1 MLFPERRAWLVFVAT
16 FAQTAAALAVDE
28 ESNLAPPRVT
38 VVLVGP
44 AREEATLHQ
53 RIRSLFDPS
62 TDVELGRSAQLVAER
77 VLNPPEPNTVYLWVT
92 LSHARE
98 AWLYASVRETEPTSV
113 RYLLQRIDLETGLD
127 EVGCETLAQ
136 IAHSSATALFARL
149 GATARDTM
157 EQELSRNAEA
167 TPETPPPVQKASFTP
182 KARPT
187 TSPAP
192 VDVMAGVQLGAHR
205 SGGEGWL
212 LEPGL
217 FVGISAAR
225 HLTFHVTSAY
235 LAEKQLK
242 FQQSDLELRGA
253 LVEGRLGWR
262 MEPKEATSLRGE
274 LGAGVLFANWHL
286 RLLENDGLSESGWD
300 ERPYLVGTLGL
311 DSVFGPLGVGVRL
324 ELRVPFHKT
333 DYAVEQINDR
343 HTLADS
349 WLNPG
354 LVLELG
360 SRVTRW

>member
-1 MLFPERRAWLVFVAT
+1 VAT
-16 FAQTAAALAVDE
+16 FVQTSAALAADGGT
-28 ESNLAPPRVT
+28 NLALSRVT

-62 TDVELGRSAQLVAER
+62 TEVELERSAQLDAER
-77 VLNPPEPNTVYLWVT
+77 VLNPPEPDTIYLWVT

-98 AWLYASVRETEPTSV
+98 AWVYASVREAEPTSA
-113 RYLLQRIDLETGLD
+113 RYLLQRIELETGLD

-149 GATARDTM
+149 GATTRDTM
-157 EQELSRNAEA
+157 EQELGRGAEA
-167 TPETPPPVQKASFTP
+167 TVETPSPVEREPRRRPPTAPATP
-182 KARPT
+182 R
-187 TSPAP
+187 SP
-192 VDVMAGVQLGAHR
+192 VELLAGAELGIHR

-212 LEPGL
+212 LEPGI
-217 FVGISAAR
+217 FVGVHAGR
-225 HLTFHVTSAY
+225 HLTFHLSSAY
-235 LAEKQLK
+235 LANKQLE
-242 FQQSDLELRGA
+242 FPQSNLELRGG

-262 MEPKEATSLRGE
+262 VGSEEATAFRGE
-274 LGAGVLFANWHL
+274 LGVGVLFADWRLSTLEHDGASRSDWDHRPYTVGALGISSVLGPL
-286 RLLENDGLSESGWD
+286 RLGA
-300 ERPYLVGTLGL
+300 
-311 DSVFGPLGVGVRL
+311 RL

-333 DYAVEQINDR
+333 DYAVLRSDGR

-349 WLNPG
+349 WLSPG